1 MMVMM
6 RPRLQHTV
14 LVALLGLLTLAP
26 AGALAGSGGTGLP
39 PPPTPRG
46 GHAKLVDGL
55 AVAPRRAP
63 TRVVRAIDAANHIA
77 KGHPYCLGGGH
88 QDWKS
93 SCYDCSGAVS
103 YALHGAGLLHYP
115 LDSTGLGRWGKRG
128 EDRWIT
134 VYANRGH
141 AFMVIAGLR
150 FDTADTLGG
159 GPGWA
164 PDMGSYENPK
174 SFKIRRPA

>member
-1 MMVMM
+1 M
-6 RPRLQHTV
+6 RWRSATALSLILCASV
-14 LVALLGLLTLAP
+14 LVP
-26 AGALAGSGGTGLP
+26 AGANAGSGGTGLP

-46 GHAKLVDGL
+46 GHAKLVNGL
-55 AVAPRRAP
+55 AVAPRSAP
-63 TRVVRAIDAANHIA
+63 QRVVRAIDAANRIA

-88 QDWKS
+88 QGWKS

-103 YALHGAGLLHYP
+103 YALHGAGLLDYP
-115 LDSTGLGRWGKRG
+115 LDSTGLESWGRRG
-128 EDRWIT
+128 DDRWIT
-134 VYANRGH
+134 VYANAGH

-164 PDMGSYENPK
+164 ADMGSYEDPSK
-174 SFKIRRPA
+174 FKVRHPD

>member
-1 MMVMM
+1 M
-6 RPRLQHTV
+6 RLPLSHTLLV
-14 LVALLGLLTLAP
+14 VLLVASALVP

-46 GHAKLVDGL
+46 GQAKLVGGL
-55 AVAPRRAP
+55 AIAPRRAP
-63 TRVVRAIDAANHIA
+63 QRVVSAVDAANHIA

-88 QDWKS
+88 RDWKS
-93 SCYDCSGAVS
+93 NCYDCSGAVS
-103 YALHGAGLLHYP
+103 YALHAAGLLDHP
-115 LDSTGLGRWGKRG
+115 LDSTGLESWGRAGADPWV
-128 EDRWIT
+128 T
-134 VYANRGH
+134 VYANQGH

-164 PDMGSYENPK
+164 ADMGGYENPK
-174 SFKIRRPA
+174 KFKIRGPA